1 MPLESCGR
9 CGRWPRQEKCDPIP
23 GSQTTLG
30 RCWSHK
36 IPATSPSE
44 AMSGSHAAQNEV
56 FMTWCWGTHW
66 LRWRKAKKNSKTCE
80 GKTFSCNRGCKY
92 VVEQEQISTWRIV
105 VRRMFWQV
113 HCVVSV
119 RRTRVMNVKG
129 TMPLGCAMSYF
140 MQSVEWKGPLTIDD
154 LHWRA
159 FSLVYTCVIRC
170 IRNLDRWNSYFIRV
184 EADGILGLSK
194 HSEQSYE
201 LTQGDSDISCTGGW
215 WLSEQAEQ
223 ILCSNPF

>member
-44 AMSGSHAAQNEV
+44 AMSGSHPRHAIAQNEV
-56 FMTWCWGTHW
+56 FMTLSWCWGTHW

-92 VVEQEQISTWRIV
+92 IVEQEQISTWRIV

-113 HCVVSV
+113 HCVISGFRSQDTCDECEGYNATWLRYVIFYAEC
-119 RRTRVMNVKG
+119 RVKG
-129 TMPLGCAMSYF
+129 TL
-140 MQSVEWKGPLTIDD
+140 D
-154 LHWRA
+154 
-159 FSLVYTCVIRC
+159 
-170 IRNLDRWNSYFIRV
+170 DRWLTLKSIF
-184 EADGILGLSK
+184 LGLHLCDSM
-194 HSEQSYE
+194 HS
-201 LTQGDSDISCTGGW
+201 
-215 WLSEQAEQ
+215 
-223 ILCSNPF
+223 